1 MADEQR
7 TAPARPKKVEEINPK
22 QDLKVRVTGTLVSVE
37 NDSVS
42 LDDSTGT
49 VEIFLEDDMIDGLEE
64 GQRVRVFGRVL
75 PTPDSFEIQG
85 EIVQDFSNVD
95 PELQSRVK
103 KIVSTN

>member
-1 MADEQR
+1 MANEQR

>member
-22 QDLKVRVTGTLVSVE
+22 QDLKVRVTGTLVSVG

>member
-95 PELQSRVK
+95 LELQSRVK

>member
-7 TAPARPKKVEEINPK
+7 TAPARPKKVEEIDPK

>member
-42 LDDSTGT
+42 LDDSTST

-95 PELQSRVK
+95 PELQNRVK

>member
-7 TAPARPKKVEEINPK
+7 TAPARPKKVEEIDPK
-22 QDLKVRVTGTLVSVE
+22 QDLKVRVTGTIVSVE